1 MKVNG
6 THIKNSPFTRTVYMP
21 PDCLAQPVATISGLR
36 PCSLVC
42 AQDKVLATEIRG
54 DRIIEID
61 SKLQVQELKHRVTG
75 ANELTRDSDLNVYVT
90 TGNYHKLIKLS
101 NTGNVLKIIG
111 ELGTKNAE
119 FNFPNGLRVSKKREL
134 YVCDSRNSRIQVF
147 DLDLK
152 FKQSFGKKGTGK
164 GQINFPADVDF
175 DSNGNIYITDLKN
188 NRVQVF
194 TSAERH
200 MLSIGYH
207 IIGFQSV
214 SLFMHSESIYVTD
227 HGNHCVY
234 VMNTSGETIATF
246 GDGHL
251 RHPEGIAMNKDG
263 FVYVTSHASKIV
275 VF

>member
-1 MKVNG
+1 
-6 THIKNSPFTRTVYMP
+6 MP
-21 PDCLAQPVATISGLR
+21 PDCHAQPVATVSGLR

-75 ANELTRDSDLNVYVT
+75 ANELTQDSDLNVYVT

-147 DLDLK
+147 DLDLN
-152 FKQSFGKKGTGK
+152 FKRSFGKKGTGK

-188 NRVQVF
+188 NRIQVF
-194 TSAERH
+194 TSTECH

-207 IIGFQSV
+207 IVGFQPV
-214 SLFMHSESIYVTD
+214 SLLMHSESIYVTD

-275 VF
+275 MF